1 MNIAILNF
9 THIGTLIC
17 NLPLIKRIRERYP
30 QAKITLFTCR
40 RNGVINDIISQQY
53 GVRTICL
60 NHDFTGFKRYVSII
74 QLACKFY
81 KNLIS
86 ASVDWNREK
95 PTILLLPY
103 FVRKALH
110 IVKIIGIAN

>member
-74 QLACKFY
+74 QLACK
-81 KNLIS
+81 
-86 ASVDWNREK
+86 VDWNREK